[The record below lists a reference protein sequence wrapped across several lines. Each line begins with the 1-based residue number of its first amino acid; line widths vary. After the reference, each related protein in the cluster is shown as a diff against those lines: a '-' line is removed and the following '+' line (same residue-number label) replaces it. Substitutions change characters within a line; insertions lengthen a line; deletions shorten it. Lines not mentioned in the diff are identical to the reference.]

1 MVPGCSGLGALA
13 ESLENNETVY
23 ECDQDNRVSALVEFD
38 VPPSRMHPNRGFGSG
53 LILPKLLLCQG
64 TS

>member
-1 MVPGCSGLGALA
+1 VTKTHRAEALIKFD
-13 ESLENNETVY
+13 ES
-23 ECDQDNRVSALVEFD
+23 RA
-38 VPPSRMHPNRGFGSG
+38 RMHPNRGFGSG